1 VIDRC
6 LVLVSMLAVLV
17 ACGDA
22 TEPRPDPASP
32 SDTIRAEEDLRFLR
46 TAPDAPPL
54 ERTTA
59 SFYAVRGD
67 NSEIRMYYQPRPGDD
82 SGDEFLRFEVRG
94 ESLRQRPDGTPIA
107 EGDSVLI
114 TLTVIDPERLIVDFQ
129 PAGLRFN
136 AEEPARLRMSYA
148 ETVDDRDDD
157 GDVDD
162 EDRAAESSL
171 SIWRRERPDDPW
183 IRIGSL
189 RSTDVD
195 EIEADISG
203 FTYYAIAY

>member
-1 VIDRC
+1 MIDRRLALAGA
-6 LVLVSMLAVLV
+6 LVVLA

-22 TEPRPDPASP
+22 TEPGPDPVP
-32 SDTIRAEEDLRFLR
+32 PGDTTRVEEDLRFLQ
-46 TAPDAPPL
+46 AAADAPPL

-67 NSEIRMYYQPRPGDD
+67 NSELRIHYQPRLGDD

-94 ESLRQRPDGTPIA
+94 ESLRQHPDGSPIA
-107 EGDSVLI
+107 EGDSLLI
-114 TLTVIDPERLIVDFQ
+114 TVTVVDPERLIVDFQ

-136 AEEPARLRMSYA
+136 TEEPARLRMSYA
-148 ETVDDRDDD
+148 ETEDDRDSD

-162 EDRAAESSL
+162 RDREVESSL
-171 SIWRRERPDDPW
+171 SIWRREEPGDPW
-183 IRIGSL
+183 VRIGSL
-189 RSTDVD
+189 RSVDRD
-195 EIEADISG
+195 EIEAEITG